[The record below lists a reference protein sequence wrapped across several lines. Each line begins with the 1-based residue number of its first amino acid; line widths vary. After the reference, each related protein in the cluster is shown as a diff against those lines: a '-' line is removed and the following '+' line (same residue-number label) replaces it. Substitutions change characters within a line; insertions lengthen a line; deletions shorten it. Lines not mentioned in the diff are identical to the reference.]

1 MKKQNKQHKE
11 ISTFLQQSITNNMSA
26 SMRSSLTG
34 NSMEI
39 HHLSKEGNLTK
50 FNIPIN
56 NCLTISQNRKTAA

>member
-1 MKKQNKQHKE
+1 
-11 ISTFLQQSITNNMSA
+11 
-26 SMRSSLTG
+26 MRSSLTG